1 MSADTEWNDIL
12 REKGIIPEIKEEDIL
27 EIVDQVIE
35 EHRNKPME
43 KMDLEE
49 LDELEDEDLE
59 DDRIFES
66 FKRQRMKELQEQLSK
81 EIYGRVVQISK
92 PDYQKEVTEAS
103 KEVWVIVHLF
113 QSHVPDSK
121 LLGAILERLAAKY
134 RAVKFLKIVAD
145 MCIPN
150 YPDRNVPTLLIYGE
164 GDLKQQIIGLSQFGG
179 KSCNVENVEMVLKA
193 IGALPQLVHESNE
206 EEEDKSR
213 FGFSSIRNDSAQ
225 TMNSDDDDW
234 E

>member
-12 REKGIIPEIKEEDIL
+12 REKGIIPEIEEEAIL
-27 EIVDQVIE
+27 EIVEQVVE

-43 KMDLEE
+43 KMNLDE

-92 PDYQKEVTEAS
+92 PDYQKEVTDAS
-103 KEVWVIVHLF
+103 KDVWVIVHLF

-121 LLGAILERLAAKY
+121 LLGAILDRLAAKY

-164 GDLKQQIIGLSQFGG
+164 GDLKKQIVGLSQFGG
-179 KSCNVENVEMVLKA
+179 RSCNIENVEMVLKA
-193 IGALPQLVHESNE
+193 IGALPKLVNADE
-206 EEEDKSR
+206 EEEEEKSR
-213 FGFSSIRNDSAQ
+213 FNMSTIRNDSAQ
-225 TMNSDDDDW
+225 TVHSDDDW